1 VKIENRKSLNLER
14 LRSIYG
20 QNIVPGHFYNRDLSW
35 LDFNSRVLNEALDE
49 RTPLLERLRFIDIF
63 RSNTDEFFMKRVGGL
78 INKLESKDPKPFV
91 DGINHED
98 LYLQI
103 QEKVEK
109 QLYEMDKAF
118 ALSVIPMLKDESV
131 DLLTW
136 KDLSEKEKEKL
147 SKHYMQNIFP
157 ILTPLAVDVGHPFP
171 FLSNLSKSIAVCAVK
186 PGEDKKRFARVK
198 IPSELPA
205 WIDIGKIMTPHKNL
219 DVFKFISLEE
229 VISNNLDELFE
240 GVNILSK
247 MIFRITRSAAVDG
260 DDDEID
266 DFMEFVEAELKDR
279 KFAPVVRLE
288 HEAGAD
294 PWLVG
299 FLSDELRISKDKIYE
314 IQSYLSYTSF
324 SNLIDLDLPHLKYD
338 KFEGR
343 THYAF
348 DPKNILGESLFEE
361 IGRTDRL
368 LHFPYDSYE
377 KSVEAFLRAASVDPK
392 VKAIKITLYRT
403 DSDGKLIKLLIQAA
417 ENKKQVACVVELKAR
432 FDEERNIKWANA
444 LEEAGVHV
452 TYRHSHYKTHAKML
466 LVIRQHNKKLKPY
479 LNIGTG
485 NFNSETSRLYTD
497 FSLFTSDSKICA
509 DALSVFNYLTG
520 LSMKRD
526 FKNLLV
532 APFNMRSRFVEM
544 IAFEAE
550 QARLGKPAEIV
561 AKMNSLEDP
570 ETIEA
575 LYRASMAGVK
585 IKLIVRGFCALK
597 PKIQGLSENISV
609 YSLVG
614 RLLEHSRLYYFRNA
628 ADKAQDGEFYMGSAD
643 LMRRNL
649 DDRIEV
655 ITPVFSKVIKS
666 KLWTVLN
673 ATLEDNRQLW
683 ELGAGGVYEQ
693 RQPPLNGKV
702 FSAQEKLLSN
712 SREAL

>member
-1 VKIENRKSLNLER
+1 MKIEKRRSLDLEQFKAV
-14 LRSIYG
+14 YG
-20 QNIVPGHFYNRDLSW
+20 EGIEPEHFNNRDLSW
-35 LDFNSRVLNEALDE
+35 LDFNHRVLNEALDS

-63 RSNTDEFFMKRVGGL
+63 RSNADEFFMKRVGSL
-78 INKLESKDPKPFV
+78 INKLDASNPKPFL
-91 DGINHED
+91 DGIEHD
-98 LYLQI
+98 QLYKKI
-103 QEKVEK
+103 QEQVEE
-109 QLYEMDKAF
+109 QLYQMDEAF
-118 ALSVIPMLKDESV
+118 ALDILPRLADQGIE
-131 DLLTW
+131 LLTW
-136 KDLSEKEKEKL
+136 KDLDDSEQEKL
-147 SKHYMQNIFP
+147 SKFFLQNIFP

-186 PGEDKKRFARVK
+186 PGETKKRFARVK
-198 IPSELPA
+198 IPTELPA
-205 WIDIGKIMTPHKNL
+205 WFDL
-219 DVFKFISLEE
+219 DRVTNQIKKAQFFRFIAIEE

-260 DDDEID
+260 EDDDVD
-266 DFMEFVEAELKDR
+266 DFMEFVEAELKVR
-279 KFAPVVRLE
+279 KFAPIVRLE
-288 HEAGAD
+288 HEEGAD
-294 PWLVG
+294 PWLVQ
-299 FLSDELRISKDKIYE
+299 FLSDELKITPDKVYQT
-314 IQSYLSYTSF
+314 QSFLLYTNF
-324 SNLIDLDLPHLKYD
+324 SPLINVNLPHLKYSN
-338 KFEGR
+338 FESR

-348 DPKNILGESLFEE
+348 DPKHLLDESLFEE
-361 IGRTDRL
+361 VSRTDRL

-377 KSVEAFLRAASVDPK
+377 KSVEAFLFAAVSDPK

-403 DSDGKLIKLLIQAA
+403 DSDGKLIDLLIQAA

-466 LVIRQHNKKLKPY
+466 LIIRQHNKKLKSY

-497 FSLFTSDSKICA
+497 FSLFTSDQKICS

-544 IAFEAE
+544 IAAEAE
-550 QARLGKPAEIV
+550 QARLGKPAQIV

-575 LYRASMAGVK
+575 LYRASQAGVE

-597 PKIQGLSENISV
+597 PLIKGLSENIRV
-609 YSLVG
+609 FSLVG
-614 RLLEHSRLYYFRNA
+614 RLLEHSRVYYFRNA
-628 ADKAQDGEFYMGSAD
+628 AAKAQAGLFYMGSAD
-643 LMRRNL
+643 WMRRNL

-655 ITPVFSKVIKS
+655 ITPVFSSTLKS
-666 KLWTVLN
+666 KLWQVLET
-673 ATLEDNRQLW
+673 TLKDNRHIW
-683 ELGAGGVYEQ
+683 ELGADGKYVQ
-693 RQPPLNGKV
+693 RSPGSKLIN
-702 FSAQEKLLSN
+702 AQQIFIDQSLQ
-712 SREAL
+712 SR